1 MAVFIIVFAI
11 GAALFFG
18 LRHWDK
24 QARARRALLPP
35 PEAGDETLG
44 DKIEANIDNLE
55 FAAEKLLRATRR
67 PKADDSD
74 SGGGDGGGD
83 GG

>member
-1 MAVFIIVFAI
+1 MTVFIIVFAV

-24 QARARRALLPP
+24 KARAQRALLAA
-35 PEAGDETLG
+35 PEAGQETLG

-55 FAAEKLLRATRR
+55 FAVDAVIHATRR
-67 PKADDSD
+67 AKADDGD
-74 SGGGDGGGD
+74 SGGDGGSD

>member
-1 MAVFIIVFAI
+1 MTVFIIVFAI

-24 QARARRALLPP
+24 RARAQRALLVP
-35 PEAGDETLG
+35 PEEGESLG
-44 DKIEANIDNLE
+44 DKIEANVDNLE
-55 FAAEKLLRATRR
+55 FAAEKLLHAVRR
-67 PKADDSD
+67 PKADDGD
-74 SGGGDGGGD
+74 SGGDGGGD